1 MSSRSEPFECHWRP
15 SRRLLALYLGALG
28 LALLALL
35 LAALPGWAQAAGLL
49 LCLIHAAW
57 TLPRAILL
65 THPRAFTA
73 LRHNAQGW
81 QLRNAAEGWV
91 AVQLRP
97 GSLAL
102 PPAVILQ
109 FRRPGQW
116 FARGLCIPADSLS
129 QSLHRRLRVRLKFS
143 RRRWA
148 PVAEEGAEELP
159 SSQSGR

>member
-15 SRRLLALYLGALG
+15 SRRLLALYLTALG
-28 LALLALL
+28 LALLALV
-35 LAALPGWAQAAGLL
+35 LAALPGWARGAGVLFCAL
-49 LCLIHAAW
+49 HAAW
-57 TLPRAILL
+57 CLPRAILL
-65 THPRAFTA
+65 THPRAFTG
-73 LRHNAQGW
+73 LRHDAQGW
-81 QLRNAAEGWV
+81 QLRNAAEDWV

-102 PPAVILQ
+102 PQAVILQ

-129 QSLHRRLRVRLKFS
+129 RDMHRRLRVRLKFS

-148 PVAEEGAEELP
+148 PVAGENSEVLP
-159 SSQSGR
+159 PSQSGR